1 MAISSAEAEGKLG
14 VPNNKEE
21 ITGQAPLTIFF
32 EDERAL
38 EKELV
43 GGKGF
48 GLAMLKSI
56 PEIAKKVPDGFTI
69 TTPVYDMVIQQNP
82 QIAAQVKELD
92 EYSESWVEAKLK
104 GDGNAVTDWERKIV
118 VGGACVKEGLEKVM
132 LLPELRATISESYD
146 KLCEKIGE
154 KDTDVAVRSSGG
166 QEDGNDKSFAGQNS
180 TFLNRRGKD
189 AVIEAVKGCIAS
201 QFEARA
207 IVYRNNERL
216 KISEE
221 KLKKDQGKLSDVLE
235 ASKGFSHVESR
246 LAVVVQKMVESSV
259 SGVALSIDPITG
271 ASRINIELNNG
282 LGEAVVG
289 GEATPD
295 FFQTDRNNPENIV
308 GRSVGKK
315 SVKTAYKNGG
325 TENVAIST
333 EEAGKFAA
341 DDEKVKE
348 ISRDIVAIRSGLG
361 KEVDTEFGFDR
372 NGNLHW
378 LQARPET
385 VGSKKSPHVV
395 EMREYRIPENI
406 AKKAEAILKGGIVG
420 SPGVS
425 SGTKLIAS
433 TVEEAIRI
441 MESPEN
447 EGKEWILVT
456 DMTTPDWVPVMKK
469 VKGIITRHGGR
480 TCHAAIVSRELRVPA
495 LVGTEEEI
503 EALRDDSITEITL
516 DVKNM
521 KVYKGKLPLEEVG
534 ENIDVR
540 EILEHP
546 TDTIVG
552 INMSMPDE
560 AKKLHAL
567 AELGDKFKISLLRI
581 EFLLG
586 EIGVHVNA
594 LIDFDKG
601 VFKQYESDPK
611 KRAEKEALQ
620 RQITERLAKEGY
632 TSGVEYFVGK
642 LSEGIADIAANFPNS
657 EVILR
662 TTDFKTNEYENLI
675 GGKMYEEKENNPMIG
690 WRGLVRSLCPENR
703 EGFKLELE
711 VIKRVWDDMGYKN
724 IRMMLPVVRD
734 PLEINGNLDEMERWY
749 GKGFRSADA
758 IIKEVGLKR
767 GKDGLKVGIMIEDET
782 NVERL
787 DDYINAGID
796 FGSIGSNDLTQLVLG
811 TDRDNE
817 KLQKIPR
824 YSEMNPA
831 VINKIVRVI
840 RKCRERGI
848 EIGICGDAPSS
859 NPEIVKILTQE
870 KISSLGVTPDV
881 YLKTYRS
888 VRAEEEKRKFKKK
901 GIMGTVL
908 FRAKALVGRNGNG
921 NSHNN

>member
-1 MAISSAEAEGKLG
+1 MVISKEAKVGISDS
-14 VPNNKEE
+14 KE
-21 ITGQAPLTIFF
+21 INGQHPLTVFL
-32 EDERAL
+32 EDERAR

-43 GGKGF
+43 GGKGY

-69 TTPVYDMVIQQNP
+69 TTLVYDLVIQQNP

-92 EYSESWVEAKLK
+92 KYSESWIEAKLK
-104 GDGNAVTDWERKIV
+104 DDKEAVVDWEKKIV
-118 VGGACVKEGLEKVM
+118 VGGACVKERLEKVM
-132 LLPELRATISESYD
+132 LLPELRTTISESYD

-154 KDTDVAVRSSGG
+154 KDTDVAVRSSGS

-189 AVIEAVKGCIAS
+189 AVIESVKNCIAS

-216 KISEE
+216 RISEE
-221 KLKKDQGKLSDVLE
+221 ELKAGKKELSEVLDI
-235 ASKGFSHVESR
+235 SKGFSHNESR
-246 LAVVVQKMVESSV
+246 LAVVVQKMVKSAI
-259 SGVALSIDPITG
+259 SGVALSIDSTTG

-282 LGEAVVG
+282 LGEAIVG

-295 FFQTDRNNPENIV
+295 FFETDRNNPENIV
-308 GRSVGKK
+308 GRRLGAK
-315 SVKTAYKNGG
+315 SVKTTYKEGG
-325 TENVAIST
+325 TESVAISA
-333 EEAGKFAA
+333 EEASRFAA
-341 DDEKVKE
+341 DDEKVRE
-348 ISRDIVAIRSGLG
+348 ISRDIAIIRDSLG
-361 KEVDTEFGFDR
+361 GEIDTEFGFDE

-378 LQARPET
+378 LQGRPET
-385 VGSKKSPHVV
+385 VGSKKNPHMV
-395 EMREYRIPENI
+395 EMREYRIPEGV
-406 AKKAEAILKGGIVG
+406 AKKTEVILQGGIPG
-420 SPGVS
+420 SPGVA
-425 SGTKLIAS
+425 SGTKLIVN
-433 TVEEAIRI
+433 TVEEATKI
-441 MESPEN
+441 MESPGN
-447 EGKEWILVT
+447 KGKEWILVT

-469 VKGIITRHGGR
+469 VKGIVTRHGGR
-480 TCHAAIVSRELRVPA
+480 TCHAAIVSRELGVPA
-495 LVGTEEEI
+495 LVGTEREI
-503 EALRDDSITEITL
+503 EALKDNSITEITL

-521 KVYKGKLPLEEVG
+521 KAYKGKLLLEEVG
-534 ENIDVR
+534 ENIDNR
-540 EILEHP
+540 EMLNKQTE
-546 TDTIVG
+546 TIVG

-567 AELGDKFKISLLRI
+567 AELGEKFKISLLRI

-601 VFKQYESDPK
+601 VFKQYEPDAE
-611 KRAEKEALQ
+611 KRSEKEALQ
-620 RQITERLAKEGY
+620 KQIADKLAKEGY
-632 TSGVEYFVGK
+632 TSGVKYFITK
-642 LSEGIADIAANFPNS
+642 LSEGIADIASNFPNS

-703 EGFKLELE
+703 EAFKLELGA
-711 VIKRVWDDMGYKN
+711 IKRARDMGYKN
-724 IRMMLPVVRD
+724 IKIMFPVVRD
-734 PLEINGNLDEMERWY
+734 PLELNGNPDEMEKWY
-749 GKGFRSADA
+749 GQGFRSAYD
-758 IIKEVGLKR
+758 IMKEVGLEK
-767 GKDGLKVGIMIEDET
+767 GKDGLKVGIMVEDET

-787 DDYINAGID
+787 DDYIDAGID

-831 VINKIVRVI
+831 VINKIIRVI
-840 RKCRERGI
+840 RRFREREV

-859 NPEIVKILTQE
+859 NPEIVRILTEE
-870 KISSLGVTPDV
+870 KISSFGVTPDV

-888 VRAEEEKRKFKKK
+888 VRAEEEKRRLKKE
-901 GIMGTVL
+901 GTVGTVL
-908 FRAKALVGRNGNG
+908 YKDFKL
-921 NSHNN
+921 